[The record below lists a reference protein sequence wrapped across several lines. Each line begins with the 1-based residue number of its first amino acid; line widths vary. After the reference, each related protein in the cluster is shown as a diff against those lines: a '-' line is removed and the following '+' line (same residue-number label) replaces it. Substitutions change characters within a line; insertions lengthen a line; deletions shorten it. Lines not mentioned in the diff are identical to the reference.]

1 MRAPMGSR
9 HVLLA
14 VAGVIALWAAGALLG
29 GCGKEIG
36 DACTLSSDCSPNG
49 DRLCQCWNCSGTDPT
64 SNSDNGYCT
73 IQGCDFGTCPDE
85 AACIRFYTGGFTN
98 PPGKMCGPDV
108 PEDQQQPCTLD
119 ELCSLAGNCVPRS
132 SELRYCMLKCD
143 SDGDCR
149 DGYECR
155 DRARMMDHGGE
166 PVPAPGKP
174 LDVNNPQKFCAAKP
188 Q

>member
-14 VAGVIALWAAGALLG
+14 VAGVTLWAAGALLG

-36 DACTLSSDCSPNG
+36 DACTLSSDGSPNG

-64 SNSDNGYCT
+64 SNSDKGYCT

-85 AACIRFYTGGFTN
+85 AVCIRFYTGGFTN
-98 PPGKMCGPDV
+98 PPGQMCGPDV
-108 PEDQQQPCTLD
+108 PEGPQKLTCSLD
-119 ELCSLAGNCVPRS
+119 EQCSLAGNCVPRS

-155 DRARMMDHGGE
+155 DRTRMMDHGGE
-166 PVPAPGKP
+166 PVPALGKP

>member
-9 HVLLA
+9 HVVLALAGLA
-14 VAGVIALWAAGALLG
+14 VVGALLG

-36 DACTLSSDCSPNG
+36 DACTLSTDCSPNG
-49 DRLCQCWNCSGTDPT
+49 DRVCQCWNCSGVDPT
-64 SNSDNGYCT
+64 GDSQNGYCT

-85 AACIRFYTGGFTN
+85 AVCVSFFTGGFEN
-98 PPGKMCGPDV
+98 PIGKMCGPDV
-108 PEDQQQPCTLD
+108 APAQQVTCSLD

-132 SELRYCMLKCD
+132 SELRYCMAKCD

-155 DRARMMDHGGE
+155 DLTRMMEHGGE
-166 PVPAPGKP
+166 PVPELGKS
-174 LDVNNPQKFCAAKP
+174 LDPNNLQKFCAAKP
-188 Q
+188 